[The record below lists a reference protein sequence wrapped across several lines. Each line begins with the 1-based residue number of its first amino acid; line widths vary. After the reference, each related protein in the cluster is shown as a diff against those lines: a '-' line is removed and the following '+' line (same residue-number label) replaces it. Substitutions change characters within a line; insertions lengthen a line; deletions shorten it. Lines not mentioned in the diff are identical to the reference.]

1 MLSLIF
7 QEFRMGY
14 KCSNSHFYKFGIILL
29 CINVVVSYSTGAG
42 PQSCSSLVPFHNNI
56 QPQVG
61 PVPYKITVSK
71 TTYTPR
77 EQIVGKYSCL
87 YIIINS

>member
-1 MLSLIF
+1 
-7 QEFRMGY
+7 MGY

-29 CINVVVSYSTGAG
+29 CINVVISYSTGAG

-61 PVPYKITVSK
+61 PVPYTISVSK

-77 EQIVGKYSCL
+77 EQIVGKYERNKKL
-87 YIIINS
+87 TVDY